1 MENRS
6 LESVGAGNELICL
19 RALLPTVTDRSQ
31 AGPWLLALGA
41 LTIGVAAVAAEVLRG
56 RRDAPGQAGGDSSGE
71 DERDGPRT
79 NGRDGSGDGA

>member
-1 MENRS
+1 MS
-6 LESVGAGNELICL
+6 
-19 RALLPTVTDRSQ
+19 DRSQ

-56 RRDAPGQAGGDSSGE
+56 RREGPGQAGGDSSGQ

-79 NGRDGSGDGA
+79 NGREGSGDGA